1 MKDKLDE
8 LLKDSFVPKMA
19 PSEELN
25 DKILSS
31 IQDNAQN
38 AVKTQKRGK
47 GKMSTLIKVAAAF
60 FGIAIAMP
68 AAVYAAEQFI
78 EIRNAYISRDS
89 ISMGNIEYIP
99 EETQEPENEPV
110 EKSKGKSKKV
120 MGTAEDKWISKE
132 EIWAGSRKGFIYE
145 YADYK
150 TAAEESGLENW
161 FTTEYETCY
170 EGADGGNVEYEE
182 KKWHYFQMYTIS
194 ATLKYKD
201 GYFKVTEW
209 KMDGSVAE
217 DFCYSIPLDEM
228 ENPREYVNKAGAGFA
243 LVDNRK
249 TVEGE
254 KGPIEEEST
263 VVIIR
268 YGKYCGSLEFYD
280 LSEKEIHQILDTL
293 TISNESF
300 E

>member
-38 AVKTQKRGK
+38 AVKTQKFQK

-60 FGIAIAMP
+60 LGIAIAMP
-68 AAVYAAEQFI
+68 AVVYAAEQII
-78 EIRNAYISRDS
+78 EIRNAYISKDS
-89 ISMGNIEYIP
+89 VTMGNIEYATAEVKEMP
-99 EETQEPENEPV
+99 ESEYKPA
-110 EKSKGKSKKV
+110 GKSRGKEL
-120 MGTAEDKWISKE
+120 GTAEDKWISKE
-132 EIWAGSRKGFIYE
+132 EIWVGNMKGVIYE

-150 TAAEESGLENW
+150 TSVEDSGMENW
-161 FTTEYETCY
+161 FTTEYETYY
-170 EGADGGNVEYEE
+170 EGADGGNVEYKES
-182 KKWHYFQMYTIS
+182 KWHFFQVYTIS

-217 DFCYSIPLDEM
+217 DYFYSIPLDEM

-268 YGKYCGSLEFYD
+268 YGMYCGSLEFYD

-293 TISNESF
+293 TICNESF

>member
-8 LLKDSFVPKMA
+8 LLKDSFVPNMA

-31 IQDNAQN
+31 IQDDAQKV
-38 AVKTQKRGK
+38 VKTQKREK
-47 GKMSTLIKVAAAF
+47 GKRSTLMKVAVAF
-60 FGIAIAMP
+60 LGIAIAMP
-68 AAVYAAEQFI
+68 AVVYAAEQFI
-78 EIRNAYISRDS
+78 EIRNAYISKNS
-89 ISMGNIEYIP
+89 VAMGNMEYVP
-99 EETQEPENEPV
+99 EEVLEPEKEPV
-110 EKSKGKSKKV
+110 RKSKGKV

-132 EIWAGSRKGFIYE
+132 ETRVGSIKGVTYE
-145 YADYK
+145 YSDYK
-150 TAAEESGLENW
+150 TAMEESGLDNW

-170 EGADGGNVEYEE
+170 EGACGGNVVYRQS
-182 KKWHYFQMYTIS
+182 KDSFFQVYDIS

-201 GYFKVTEW
+201 GYFKVTEM
-209 KMDGSVAE
+209 KFKGSVAE
-217 DFCYSIPLDEM
+217 DYYYSISIDEM

-243 LVDNRK
+243 LVDNTK

-254 KGPIEEEST
+254 KGSVEEEST

-268 YGKYCGSLEFYD
+268 YGMYCGSLEFYN
-280 LSEKEIHQILDTL
+280 LSEKEIHQVLDTL
-293 TISNESF
+293 TISNDSF

>member
-8 LLKDSFVPKMA
+8 LLKDAFEPKMA

-38 AVKTQKRGK
+38 IVKTQKREK
-47 GKMSTLIKVAAAF
+47 GKRSTLMKVAVAF
-60 FGIAIAMP
+60 LGIALAMP
-68 AAVYAAEQFI
+68 AVVYAAEQII
-78 EIRNAYISRDS
+78 EIRNAYISKNS
-89 ISMGNIEYIP
+89 VVMGNMEYVP
-99 EETQEPENEPV
+99 EEVLEPEKEPV
-110 EKSKGKSKKV
+110 RKSKGKV

-132 EIWAGSRKGFIYE
+132 ETRVGSIKGVTYE
-145 YADYK
+145 YSDYK
-150 TAAEESGLENW
+150 TAMEESGLDNW
-161 FTTEYETCY
+161 FTTEYETYY
-170 EGADGGNVEYEE
+170 EGAYGGNVVYKEAKASFFQSYE
-182 KKWHYFQMYTIS
+182 IC
-194 ATLKYKD
+194 ATLKYKK

-209 KMDGSVAE
+209 KLEGSVAE
-217 DFCYSIPLDEM
+217 DYFYSIPLDEM

-243 LVDNRK
+243 LVDNTK

-254 KGPIEEEST
+254 KGPVEEEST

-268 YGKYCGSLEFYD
+268 YGMYCGSLEFYN
-280 LSEKEIHQILDTL
+280 LSEKEIHQVLDTL
-293 TISNESF
+293 TISNDSF